1 MVSFKLSGRDES
13 DISHC
18 PSFDYAD
25 IETGVVILAVPAEQ
39 SQNVEQV
46 LARDHDA
53 LDELLRALVAA
64 LEEGKSATAFER
76 LDLFWA
82 RLAMHIR
89 AENLHLF
96 PSILENSK
104 VVNDSSLAEAS
115 KAIDQLRND
124 HDFFMQQL
132 SDAIK
137 ILRGHQT
144 VAGKEILIRLKDV
157 RDIVFSLRDRLGA
170 HNELEERLV
179 YRMPARLLASEER
192 LTLSSRIRAELENL
206 PPRFAQARDKQL
218 PERDGSS

>member
-1 MVSFKLSGRDES
+1 
-13 DISHC
+13 
-18 PSFDYAD
+18 
-25 IETGVVILAVPAEQ
+25 VPAEQ

-64 LEEGKSATAFER
+64 LDDGKSATAFER

-96 PSILENSK
+96 PSILESSK
-104 VVNDSSLAEAS
+104 GVNDKGSSLAEAS

-144 VAGKEILIRLKDV
+144 VAGKEGLTRLKDV
-157 RDIVFSLRDRLGA
+157 RDIIFSLRDRLGA